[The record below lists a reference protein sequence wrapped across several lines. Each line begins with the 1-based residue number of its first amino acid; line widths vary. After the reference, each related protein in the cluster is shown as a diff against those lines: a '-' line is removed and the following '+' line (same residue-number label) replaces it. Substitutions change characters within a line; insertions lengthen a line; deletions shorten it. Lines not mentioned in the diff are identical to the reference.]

1 LFVGCCVS
9 LKRTTLLIYFL
20 IISFGLLF
28 FVVLERVGKLVC
40 VIKFV
45 RWVLWQFEG
54 IECIDLWSGLFGTRW
69 DGYLFVGCCG
79 SCKVTTL
86 LRYRNVLERV
96 GKQVCVI

>member
-1 LFVGCCVS
+1 VCQFEANDSIDLFLDNIVCC
-9 LKRTTLLIYFL
+9 
-20 IISFGLLF
+20 F